1 MNNSTLLIVGIV
13 VAIAMLSATVVV
25 VPIDQASAQDTD
37 LDCFNRPD
45 GDYICILTK
54 ST

>member
-1 MNNSTLLIVGIV
+1 MNNSTLLMIGIV
-13 VAIAMLSATVVV
+13 AAIAMLSATVVV
-25 VPIDQASAQDTD
+25 VPIDQASAQDID
-37 LDCFNRPD
+37 LNCFNQPD